1 MCKGA
6 SESLNVIMHEE
17 SHILKISKKAFLNVL
32 YILLGLIVL
41 AGIMTLI
48 IPAGSYQRDAAG
60 TIIDQTYQPLSNV
73 DYPIWRWFLAP
84 FEVFGTSDAIS
95 VIMIGLFLI
104 ILGGTFSVMDQ
115 TGGIRIMIKRL
126 IIRFKDHKYQL
137 LRLVLL
143 IFMIFGAFFGI
154 FEESVALMPILIL
167 LSLSLGWDTLTGM
180 AMSLLAAGF
189 GFATAITNPFSIGI
203 ASSLANTNILSGV
216 LYRLVIFVIVYAVL
230 QFFVVRHAKKIEK
243 HPELSPTYDIDQK
256 KVKDFDL
263 NQSMVFKDE
272 GKTFKIYTTL
282 FIVLLIAI
290 LSVGLLEILFEVSI
304 PAIPVMAAIFLIG
317 GLLGGYLVTTNLKE
331 TFKMFYKGMLG
342 VAPAFILIVLA
353 VSVKHV
359 IVSAEIMDT
368 ILYHLSEL
376 LRDQGSIVAILLIY
390 VLVLVIQFFIGS
402 ASAKAF
408 LIMPLLIPLVDLL
421 GMTREIAIL
430 AFIFGDGYTNVIFPT
445 NGVLLIGLS
454 IASVSYTKWF
464 KYTYKLQIATLIL
477 TIIFLVLAVWIG
489 Y

>member
-1 MCKGA
+1 MCKGV

-73 DYPIWRWFLAP
+73 SYPIWRWFLAP

-203 ASSLANTNILSGV
+203 ASSLAETNILSGV
-216 LYRLVIFVIVYAVL
+216 LYRLVIFVVVYGVL

-243 HPELSPTYDIDQK
+243 HPESSPTYDIDQK

-282 FIVLLIAI
+282 FIILLIAI

-317 GLLGGYLVTTNLKE
+317 GLLGGYLVTSNFKE

-454 IASVSYTKWF
+454 IAGVSYTKWF